1 MMRICLAVLALAFV
15 ASDVKAQGCNGYQA
29 GQRRTLLPRSQSNG
43 CNGFQAGTQQF
54 TVSNGCSGGFAMGP
68 RTFTTFQSNG
78 CNGGFAGRQSFTPV
92 QTATGV
98 QMVPVNPAPAATAP
112 AATATAPAATAPA
125 VTTAP
130 GVVSG
135 FFVQT
140 AEPPLAGSVVTGT
153 AFTEEIVT
161 VPRGRRAILPW
172 NRR

>member
-29 GQRRTLLPRSQSNG
+29 GQRRTLLPRHQSNG
-43 CNGFQAGTQQF
+43 CNGYQAGTQQF
-54 TVSNGCSGGFAMGP
+54 ALVPVQSNGCSGGFAMGP

-98 QMVPVNPAPAATAP
+98 QMVPVNPAPAATA
-112 AATATAPAATAPA
+112 TAPATTSQPI
-125 VTTAP
+125 TTAP
-130 GVVSG
+130 GVVAG
-135 FFVQT
+135 GAVQT
-140 AEPPLAGSVVTGT
+140 VEPPMAGSF
-153 AFTEEIVT
+153 AITEQAVL
-161 VPRGRRAILPW
+161 VDAPRRRALLPW